1 MNTKKRWSA
10 LAWGTGELLTEVEL
24 FELGHK
30 SQISLVEEEMKRYL
44 RHEKMT
50 LKLAKLQS
58 YVKVKML
65 VHLGREE

>member
-30 SQISLVEEEMKRYL
+30 SKISRVEEEMKRDI
-44 RHEKMT
+44 
-50 LKLAKLQS
+50 
-58 YVKVKML
+58 
-65 VHLGREE
+65 